1 MSLNILCTVLIMLVF
16 EKKIPDEYLS
26 KNWKYPIELHG
37 IGKYGNDSYRI
48 FCVNEWKQVCLNA
61 LNFFFPFSFP
71 NSRLKCCQLTDNF
84 LCYKRVIELL
94 LASFSFCLWGLFVF
108 NFLKKLKHDV
118 LRKEWKMDIEVCAT
132 LMMT

>member
-1 MSLNILCTVLIMLVF
+1 MANKWMSLNILCTVLIMLVF

-61 LNFFFPFSFP
+61 LIFFFFFFSIF
-71 NSRLKCCQLTDNF
+71 
-84 LCYKRVIELL
+84 I
-94 LASFSFCLWGLFVF
+94 
-108 NFLKKLKHDV
+108 
-118 LRKEWKMDIEVCAT
+118 
-132 LMMT
+132 